1 MALSI
6 LSNAAANKASFSLSK
21 NSAKLQQSLTRLSSG
36 KKITAPAD
44 DAGGL
49 AVSMK
54 LTSAIGRNKSVI
66 SNIQN
71 ALSFAEVQDGALQSS
86 ATILNRMSELKSMSL
101 DVIKSDADVA
111 NYNVEFEALQ
121 EQLHSLT
128 SEMFNGVSLFN
139 TSSHADSGAFGDAT
153 KVTNVTI
160 FTSDQGGSGAI
171 VSLQKAHVLSALT
184 FKSATDMTIVSVG
197 TAGAKSLANDGNT
210 TKVAISELSIG
221 FFTTAMEN
229 IATMRATNAAGMA
242 RLQLAEDHAR
252 LTKANLEAANSRIM
266 DVDVAEEST
275 RFAKYNI
282 LTQASAAMLSQAN
295 QSSSTALL
303 LL

>member
-1 MALSI
+1 MALTI
-6 LSNAAANKASFSLSK
+6 QSNAAANKASFSLNK

-36 KKITAPAD
+36 KKINAPAD

-86 ATILNRMSELKSMSL
+86 ATIVNRMSELKSMSL
-101 DVIKSDADVA
+101 DVMKSNADVA
-111 NYNVEFEALQ
+111 NYNVEFTALQ
-121 EQLHSLT
+121 EQLHAIA
-128 SEMFNGVSLFN
+128 SEKFNGVSLFATAGSN
-139 TSSHADSGAFGDAT
+139 GVFGT
-153 KVTNVTI
+153 GVVNVTI

-171 VSLQKAHVLSALT
+171 VSLSKALLLSAVNFT
-184 FKSATDMTIVSVG
+184 STTDMTNLTAVG
-197 TAGAKSLANDGNT
+197 SGKSLANDSTT
-210 TKVAISELSIG
+210 TKVAVTELSIG
-221 FFTTAMEN
+221 FFTQALEN

>member
-6 LSNAAANKASFSLSK
+6 LSNGAANSAASSLNK

-54 LTSAIGRNKSVI
+54 LTSAIGRNRSVI
-66 SNIQN
+66 ANIQN
-71 ALSFAEVQDGALQSS
+71 AISFGEVQDGALQSS
-86 ATILNRMSELKSMSL
+86 ATIINRMSELKSMSL
-101 DVIKSDADVA
+101 DVLKSPADVA

-121 EQLHSLT
+121 QQLHSIA
-128 SEMFNGVSLFN
+128 SEKFNGVSLFGLGP
-139 TSSHADSGAFGDAT
+139 SAGGANLVFGT
-153 KVTNVTI
+153 GVVNVTI
-160 FTSDQGGSGAI
+160 FTSDQGGSGAV
-171 VSLQKAHVLSALT
+171 VSLSKGLLLSALNFNST
-184 FKSATDMTIVSVG
+184 TNMANIAAG
-197 TAGAKSLANDGNT
+197 TAGKSLANDSAT
-210 TKVAISELSIG
+210 TKVEISELSIG
-221 FFTTAMEN
+221 FFTKALEN
-229 IATMRATNAAGMA
+229 VATLRATNAAGMA
-242 RLQLAEDHAR
+242 RLQLSEDHAR

>member
-6 LSNAAANKASFSLSK
+6 LSNGAANSAASSLNK

-54 LTSAIGRNKSVI
+54 LTSAIGRNRSVI
-66 SNIQN
+66 ANIQN
-71 ALSFAEVQDGALQSS
+71 AISFGEVQDGALQSS
-86 ATILNRMSELKSMSL
+86 ATIINRMSELKSMSL
-101 DVIKSDADVA
+101 DVIKSPADVA

-121 EQLHSLT
+121 QQLHSIA
-128 SEMFNGVSLFN
+128 SEKFNGVSLFGLGP
-139 TSSHADSGAFGDAT
+139 SAGGANLVFGAG
-153 KVTNVTI
+153 VVNVTI
-160 FTSDQGGSGAI
+160 FTSDQGGSGAV
-171 VSLQKAHVLSALT
+171 VSLSKGLLLSALN
-184 FKSATDMTIVSVG
+184 FNSATNMANIA
-197 TAGAKSLANDGNT
+197 AGSAGKSLANDSGT

-221 FFTTAMEN
+221 FFTKALEN
-229 IATMRATNAAGMA
+229 VATLRATNAAGMA
-242 RLQLAEDHAR
+242 RLQLSEDHAR

>member
-1 MALSI
+1 MALTI
-6 LSNAAANKASFSLSK
+6 QSNAAANKASFSLNK

-36 KKITAPAD
+36 KKINAPAD

-86 ATILNRMSELKSMSL
+86 ATIVNRMSELKSMSL
-101 DVIKSDADVA
+101 DVMKSNADVA
-111 NYNVEFEALQ
+111 NYNVEFTALQ
-121 EQLHSLT
+121 EQLHAIA
-128 SEMFNGVSLFN
+128 SEKFNGVSLFATAGSN
-139 TSSHADSGAFGDAT
+139 GVFGT
-153 KVTNVTI
+153 GVVNVTI
-160 FTSDQGGSGAI
+160 FTSDQGGSGAV
-171 VSLQKAHVLSALT
+171 VSLSKALLLSAVNFT
-184 FKSATDMTIVSVG
+184 SATDMTNLAA
-197 TAGAKSLANDGNT
+197 AGSGKSLANDSGT
-210 TKVAISELSIG
+210 TKVAVTELSIG
-221 FFTTAMEN
+221 FFTQALEN

>member
-1 MALSI
+1 
-6 LSNAAANKASFSLSK
+6 
-21 NSAKLQQSLTRLSSG
+21 
-36 KKITAPAD
+36 
-44 DAGGL
+44 
-49 AVSMK
+49 V
-54 LTSAIGRNKSVI
+54 
-66 SNIQN
+66 
-71 ALSFAEVQDGALQSS
+71 
-86 ATILNRMSELKSMSL
+86 
-101 DVIKSDADVA
+101 
-111 NYNVEFEALQ
+111 
-121 EQLHSLT
+121 
-128 SEMFNGVSLFN
+128 
-139 TSSHADSGAFGDAT
+139 
-153 KVTNVTI
+153 
-160 FTSDQGGSGAI
+160 

-197 TAGAKSLANDGNT
+197 TTGAKSLANDSNT

-221 FFTTAMEN
+221 FFTKAIEN

>member
-6 LSNAAANKASFSLSK
+6 LSNAAANKASFSLNK
-21 NSAKLQQSLTRLSSG
+21 NTAKLQQSLTRLSSG
-36 KKITAPAD
+36 QKINNPSD

-86 ATILNRMSELKSMSL
+86 ATIVNRMSELKSMSL
-101 DVIKSDADVA
+101 DVIKSSADIE
-111 NYNVEFEALQ
+111 NYNVEFKALQ
-121 EQLHSLT
+121 QQLHSIA
-128 SEMFNGVSLFN
+128 SEKFNGVSLFA
-139 TSSHADSGAFGDAT
+139 TDAGSGTFGT
-153 KVTNVTI
+153 NVVNVTI
-160 FTSDQGGSGAI
+160 FTSDQGGAGAV
-171 VSLQKAHVLSALT
+171 VSLSKGLLLSALNFT
-184 FKSATDMTIVSVG
+184 SATDTTNVAVG
-197 TAGAKSLANDGNT
+197 TAGSKSLANASGS

-221 FFTTAMEN
+221 FFTKALEN
-229 IATMRATNAAGMA
+229 VATLRATNAAGMA

-266 DVDVAEEST
+266 DVDIAEEST

-295 QSSSTALL
+295 QSSATALML
-303 LL
+303 L

>member
-6 LSNAAANKASFSLSK
+6 LSNGAANSAASSLNK

-54 LTSAIGRNKSVI
+54 LTSAIGRNRSVI
-66 SNIQN
+66 ANIQN
-71 ALSFAEVQDGALQSS
+71 AISFGEVQDGALQSS
-86 ATILNRMSELKSMSL
+86 ATIINRMSELKSMSL

-121 EQLHSLT
+121 QQLHSIA
-128 SEMFNGVSLFN
+128 SEKFNGVSLFGLGP
-139 TSSHADSGAFGDAT
+139 SAGGANLVFGT
-153 KVTNVTI
+153 GVVNVTI
-160 FTSDQGGSGAI
+160 FTSDQGGSGAV
-171 VSLQKAHVLSALT
+171 VSLSKGLLLSALN
-184 FKSATDMTIVSVG
+184 FNSATNMANIAAG
-197 TAGAKSLANDGNT
+197 TAGKSLANDSAT
-210 TKVAISELSIG
+210 TKVEISELSIG
-221 FFTTAMEN
+221 FFTKALEN
-229 IATMRATNAAGMA
+229 VATLRATNAAGMA
-242 RLQLAEDHAR
+242 RLQLSEDHAR

>member
-6 LSNAAANKASFSLSK
+6 LSNGAANSAASSLNK

-54 LTSAIGRNKSVI
+54 LTSAIGRNRSVI
-66 SNIQN
+66 ANIQN
-71 ALSFAEVQDGALQSS
+71 AISFGEVQDGALQSS
-86 ATILNRMSELKSMSL
+86 ATIINRMSELKSMSL
-101 DVIKSDADVA
+101 DVIKSDADIA

-121 EQLHSLT
+121 QQLHSIA
-128 SEMFNGVSLFN
+128 SEKFNGVSLFGLGP
-139 TSSHADSGAFGDAT
+139 SAGGANLVFGT
-153 KVTNVTI
+153 GVVNVTI
-160 FTSDQGGSGAI
+160 FTSDQGGSGAV
-171 VSLQKAHVLSALT
+171 VSLSKGLLLSALNFNST
-184 FKSATDMTIVSVG
+184 TNMANIAAG
-197 TAGAKSLANDGNT
+197 TAGKSLANDSAT
-210 TKVAISELSIG
+210 TKVEISELSIG
-221 FFTTAMEN
+221 FFTKALEN
-229 IATMRATNAAGMA
+229 VATLRATNAAGMA
-242 RLQLAEDHAR
+242 RLQLSEDHAR

>member
-6 LSNAAANKASFSLSK
+6 LSNPAANKAAFSLNK
-21 NSAKLQQSLTRLSSG
+21 NSSKMQQSLTRLSSG
-36 KKITAPAD
+36 QKISAPSD

-71 ALSFAEVQDGALQSS
+71 ALSFAEVQDGALQSA
-86 ATILNRMSELKSMSL
+86 ATIINRMSELKSMSL
-101 DVIKSDADVA
+101 DVIKSSEDIA

-128 SEMFNGVSLFN
+128 SEKFNGVSLFN
-139 TSSHADSGAFGDAT
+139 TSSHANSGTFGDAST
-153 KVTNVTI
+153 VTNVTI
-160 FTSDQGGSGAI
+160 FTSDQGSSGAV
-171 VSLQKAHVLSALT
+171 VSLQKSHILSALT
-184 FKSATDMTIVSVG
+184 FKSATEKVIVSVG
-197 TAGAKSLANDGNT
+197 TGGAKSLANANGT
-210 TKVAISELSIG
+210 VKIEISELSIG
-221 FFTTAMEN
+221 YFTHALEN

-252 LTKANLEAANSRIM
+252 LTKANLEAANSRIV

>member
-6 LSNAAANKASFSLSK
+6 LSNGAANSAASSLNK

-54 LTSAIGRNKSVI
+54 LTSAIGRNRSVI
-66 SNIQN
+66 ANIQN
-71 ALSFAEVQDGALQSS
+71 AISFGEVQDGALQSS
-86 ATILNRMSELKSMSL
+86 ATIINRMSELKSLSL
-101 DVIKSDADVA
+101 DVIKSSADVA

-121 EQLHSLT
+121 QQLHSIA
-128 SEMFNGVSLFN
+128 SEKFNGVSLFGLGP
-139 TSSHADSGAFGDAT
+139 SAGGANLVFGT
-153 KVTNVTI
+153 GVVNVTI
-160 FTSDQGGSGAI
+160 FTSDQGGSGAV
-171 VSLQKAHVLSALT
+171 VSLSKGLLLSALN
-184 FKSATDMTIVSVG
+184 FNSATNMANIAAG
-197 TAGAKSLANDGNT
+197 TAGKSLANDSAT
-210 TKVAISELSIG
+210 TKVEISELSIG
-221 FFTTAMEN
+221 FFTKALEN
-229 IATMRATNAAGMA
+229 VATLRATNAAGMA
-242 RLQLAEDHAR
+242 RLQLSEDHAR